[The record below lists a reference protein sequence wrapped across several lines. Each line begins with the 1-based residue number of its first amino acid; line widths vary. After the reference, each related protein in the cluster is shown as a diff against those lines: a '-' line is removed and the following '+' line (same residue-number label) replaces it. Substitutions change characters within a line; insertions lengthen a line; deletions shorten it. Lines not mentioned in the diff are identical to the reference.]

1 MTIPFSPVQ
10 KQRLRELGVGPELMD
25 QVFPD
30 ARERDSAF
38 RQVEMTAIRKSRERI
53 GALQKNRFR
62 PVLCELEDCLVE
74 TLTKEGFVQVVTPL
88 IIARQM
94 LAKMSITSD
103 HLLSKQV
110 FWVGENRCLRPMLAP
125 GLYSLLKRLIRLW
138 KKPVRI
144 FEVGPCFRKESRGG
158 QHGNEFTMLN
168 LVELGLPEEDRRY
181 RLEDLIAL
189 IMRASG
195 IKTYRLSTKPSEV
208 YGDTLDVVSGV
219 EVGSAAMGPHKLDA
233 HWGIFD
239 PWVGVGFGLERLVMV
254 REGFRNIQRVSRSLE
269 YLDGVRLN
277 I

>member
-1 MTIPFSPVQ
+1 VIIPFSPVQ
-10 KQRLRELGVGPELMD
+10 KQRLREVGVGPELMD
-25 QVFPD
+25 RVFQD

-38 RQVEMTAIRKSRERI
+38 RQVEKMAIRKSRERI
-53 GALQKNRFR
+53 EALQKNRFR

-74 TLTKEGFVQVVTPL
+74 TLTKEGFVQVATPL

-103 HLLSKQV
+103 HPLSKQV

-125 GLYSLLKRLIRLW
+125 SLYSLLKRLIRLW
-138 KKPVRI
+138 KKPIRI

-168 LVELGLPEEDRRY
+168 LVELGLLEEDRKH

-189 IMRASG
+189 VMRASG

-254 REGFRNIQRVSRSLE
+254 REGFQNIQRVSRSLE

>member
-1 MTIPFSPVQ
+1 VTIPCSPVQ
-10 KQRLRELGVGPELMD
+10 KQRLREVGVGPELMD
-25 QVFPD
+25 RAFQD
-30 ARERDSAF
+30 ARERDGAF
-38 RQVEMTAIRKSRERI
+38 RQVEKAAIRKSRERI
-53 GALQKNRFR
+53 EALQRNRFR

-74 TLTKEGFVQVVTPL
+74 TLTKEGFVQVATPL

-94 LAKMSITSD
+94 LANMSITSD
-103 HLLSKQV
+103 HPLSKQV
-110 FWVGENRCLRPMLAP
+110 FWVSENRCLRPMLAP
-125 GLYSLLKRLIRLW
+125 SLYSLLKRLIRLW
-138 KKPVRI
+138 KKPIRI

-158 QHGNEFTMLN
+158 QHSNEFTMLN
-168 LVELGLPEEDRRY
+168 VVELGLPEEERKH

-195 IKTYRLSTKPSEV
+195 ITTYRLSTKRSEV

>member
-10 KQRLRELGVGPELMD
+10 KQRLREVGVGPELMD
-25 QVFPD
+25 GVFQD
-30 ARERDSAF
+30 ARERDSVF
-38 RQVEMTAIRKSRERI
+38 RQVEKTAIRKSRERI
-53 GALQKNRFR
+53 EALQKNRFR

-74 TLTKEGFVQVVTPL
+74 TLTKEGFVQVATPL

-94 LAKMSITSD
+94 LANMSITSD
-103 HLLSKQV
+103 HPLSKQV
-110 FWVGENRCLRPMLAP
+110 FWVSENRCLRPMLAP
-125 GLYSLLKRLIRLW
+125 SLYSLLKRLIRLW
-138 KKPVRI
+138 KKPIRI

-158 QHGNEFTMLN
+158 QHSNEFTMLN
-168 LVELGLPEEDRRY
+168 VVELGLPEEERKH

-195 IKTYRLSTKPSEV
+195 ITTYRLSTKRSEV

>member
-10 KQRLRELGVGPELMD
+10 KQRLREVGVGPELMD
-25 QVFPD
+25 QVFQD

-38 RQVEMTAIRKSRERI
+38 RQIEKTAIRKSRERI
-53 GALQKNRFR
+53 EALQKNRFR

-74 TLTKEGFVQVVTPL
+74 TLTKEGFVQVATPL

-103 HLLSKQV
+103 HPLSKQV

-168 LVELGLPEEDRRY
+168 VVELGLPEEDRKH

-189 IMRASG
+189 IMRTSG

-233 HWGIFD
+233 HWGIFE

-254 REGFRNIQRVSRSLE
+254 REGFQNIQRVSRSLE

>member
-1 MTIPFSPVQ
+1 
-10 KQRLRELGVGPELMD
+10 
-25 QVFPD
+25 
-30 ARERDSAF
+30 
-38 RQVEMTAIRKSRERI
+38 
-53 GALQKNRFR
+53 
-62 PVLCELEDCLVE
+62 
-74 TLTKEGFVQVVTPL
+74 
-88 IIARQM
+88 
-94 LAKMSITSD
+94 
-103 HLLSKQV
+103 
-110 FWVGENRCLRPMLAP
+110 
-125 GLYSLLKRLIRLW
+125 
-138 KKPVRI
+138 
-144 FEVGPCFRKESRGG
+144 
-158 QHGNEFTMLN
+158 MLN
-168 LVELGLPEEDRRY
+168 VVELGLPEEERKH

-195 IKTYRLSTKPSEV
+195 IKAYRLSTKRSEV